1 MQYREY
7 GKQNPKTVVLL
18 HGGGLSWWNFR
29 AEAEL
34 LQDTYHVIL
43 PVLDGHAGSDRHF
56 TTIAENAAGIIAY
69 ISEELGGS
77 VELLGGV
84 SLGAQIVL
92 EMLAQKGDI
101 CKHAFAESAMV
112 LPSRITESMIGPA
125 FGCCFPLI
133 RKKWFSRL
141 QFRSLHIQ
149 EELFDEY
156 YRDTCAIGK
165 ADMIAFLRANASYP
179 LKEALRDCAADVH
192 IFYGE
197 KEIRGIRKSAEMLHE
212 CIAGSTLH
220 ILPGM
225 RHGDFSVN
233 HAAEYAQ
240 CVREV
245 LNGPPAL

>member
-43 PVLDGHAGSDRHF
+43 PVLDGHAGSDRHY
-56 TTIAENAAGIIAY
+56 TSIEDNAAALIAF
-69 ISEELGGS
+69 IREIPGGS
-77 VELLGGV
+77 VDLLGGV
-84 SLGAQIVL
+84 SLGAQTVL
-92 EMLAQKGDI
+92 EMLAQSPDI

-112 LPSRITESMIGPA
+112 LPSRITECMIGPA
-125 FGCCFPLI
+125 FGCCYPLI

-156 YRDTCAIGK
+156 YRDTCAITK
-165 ADMIAFLRANASYP
+165 KDMIAFLRANASYP
-179 LKEALRDCAADVH
+179 LKEALRDCTADVH
-192 IFYGE
+192 IFFGE
-197 KEIRGIRKSAEMLHE
+197 KEIRGIRKSAELLQE
-212 CIAGSTLH
+212 SIAGSTLH

>member
-1 MQYREY
+1 MQYKEY
-7 GKQNPKTVVLL
+7 GKQNRKTVVLL

-43 PVLDGHAGSDRHF
+43 PVLDGHAGSDRRF
-56 TTIAENAAGIIAY
+56 TSIEENAAALIAF
-69 ISEELGGS
+69 LRDVTGGS
-77 VELLGGV
+77 VDLLGGV
-84 SLGAQIVL
+84 SLGAQILL
-92 EMLAQKGDI
+92 EMLAQKGDL
-101 CKHAFAESAMV
+101 CAHAFAESVMV
-112 LPSRITESMIGPA
+112 LPSRITEKMIGPA
-125 FGCCFPLI
+125 FGCCYPLI
-133 RKKWFSRL
+133 RQKWFARI

-149 EELFDEY
+149 DALFDEY

-179 LKEALRDCAADVH
+179 LKEAVRDCAADVH

-197 KEIRGIRKSAEMLHE
+197 REIKGIRKSAEMIHA

-220 ILPGM
+220 VLPGM

-240 CVREV
+240 CVRNV
-245 LNGPPAL
+245 LNG